1 VPRTQL
7 HVQPNQL
14 PRLHHDLTSNPV
26 FVMSTNEINIE
37 AVNERTRNQPNYLK
51 RKSKADLAIDSL
63 NRIEKDLNKLLGDI
77 KTTKSQL
84 KRTK

>member
-1 VPRTQL
+1 
-7 HVQPNQL
+7 
-14 PRLHHDLTSNPV
+14 
-26 FVMSTNEINIE
+26 MSTNEINIE
-37 AVNERTRNQPNYLK
+37 AVNERTNYLK
-51 RKSKADLAIDSL
+51 RKSKADLAINSL

>member
-1 VPRTQL
+1 
-7 HVQPNQL
+7 
-14 PRLHHDLTSNPV
+14 
-26 FVMSTNEINIE
+26 MSTNEINIE